1 MDEYI
6 LAFDAGGTY
15 IKSAALTVSGRI
27 HDQTVA
33 VYPANSGLDKRELLD
48 YLASLAI
55 AQAGRLGGQAVLRGI
70 GYAFPGPFDY
80 EHGISYIRG
89 LEKYESLYGV
99 NLRQEITSRL
109 LASDDST
116 LRMSPEFRIAFAN
129 DASLFALGE
138 WMEGKAKG
146 YARAV
151 CITIGTGTGSA
162 FLDRGRLV
170 VDAANVPP
178 DGWIYRL
185 PYRDGTVD
193 AYISERGILRLAAS
207 RGFVKDGLQV
217 KQLAALARGG
227 HEDAL
232 YVFDQFGRHLG
243 EVLKLY
249 ISPFYPEAVVLGGQI
264 AKSSEL
270 FITGLFDVLQGFDFT
285 VVTTEDTSKS
295 TYIGATGLL
304 ELI

>member
-6 LAFDAGGTY
+6 LAFDVGGTY
-15 IKSAALTVSGRI
+15 IKSAALTSSGRI
-27 HDQTVA
+27 HEQTVA
-33 VYPANSGLDKRELLD
+33 VYPAQSGLAKRELLD

-55 AQAGRLGGQAVLRGI
+55 AQAGRLCGQAVLRGI

-80 EHGISYIRG
+80 ERGISYIRG

-109 LASDDST
+109 LASADPT
-116 LRMSPEFRIAFAN
+116 LTMSPAFRIAFAN

-138 WMEGKAKG
+138 WMRGKARG

-151 CITIGTGTGSA
+151 CITIGTGIGSA
-162 FLDRGRLV
+162 FLDQGRLV
-170 VDAANVPP
+170 VDSANVPP

-185 PYRDGTVD
+185 PYRDRTVD
-193 AYISERGILRLAAS
+193 AYISERGILRLAES

-217 KQLAALARGG
+217 KWLAAMA
-227 HEDAL
+227 HEEDQDAII
-232 YVFDQFGRHLG
+232 VFQQFGRYLG
-243 EVLKLY
+243 EVLNQY
-249 ISPFYPEAVVLGGQI
+249 VSPYQPDAVVLGGQI

-270 FITGLFDVLQGFDFT
+270 FMSALLDELQNKDMDV
-285 VVTTEDTSKS
+285 VSTEDTSTS
-295 TYIGATGLL
+295 TYVGAARLL
-304 ELI
+304 EMY